1 LALSFYINP
10 LITIGIFIA
19 GLYLS
24 YRTLK
29 ISTTARI
36 KLSKHE
42 EYNYETQNIFADLKS
57 KNSKGTIIFMAHW
70 DSKSQTYPT
79 STRILIFLV
88 FLCGSLLLF
97 VIYIILAILHI
108 IFNWILPI
116 LNNILLDFCL
126 ILAAIGA
133 LNYFNKT
140 SNKSLGAY
148 DNAAAVGIILELA
161 RFYKLNPLENIDITF
176 LSTSSEELNLGGAGV
191 FMQKYKDNLDRKT
204 TYFINLD
211 LIGGS
216 DLIRLTSSYG
226 IPRRSSSLKLNKIIL
241 ESAEELQIKVK
252 DIYAPTGVWS
262 DYMPVVQE
270 GFEACWLGSEPG
282 LKYVHTAHD
291 NMNLVSKKGIKMI
304 LDLCVDVVKKL
315 ENEVN

>member
-1 LALSFYINP
+1 
-10 LITIGIFIA
+10 
-19 GLYLS
+19 
-24 YRTLK
+24 
-29 ISTTARI
+29 
-36 KLSKHE
+36 
-42 EYNYETQNIFADLKS
+42 
-57 KNSKGTIIFMAHW
+57 
-70 DSKSQTYPT
+70 
-79 STRILIFLV
+79 
-88 FLCGSLLLF
+88 
-97 VIYIILAILHI
+97 
-108 IFNWILPI
+108 
-116 LNNILLDFCL
+116 
-126 ILAAIGA
+126 
-133 LNYFNKT
+133 
-140 SNKSLGAY
+140 
-148 DNAAAVGIILELA
+148 
-161 RFYKLNPLENIDITF
+161 
-176 LSTSSEELNLGGAGV
+176 
-191 FMQKYKDNLDRKT
+191 MQKYKDNLDRKT

-291 NMNLVSKKGIKMI
+291 NMKLVSKKGIKMI